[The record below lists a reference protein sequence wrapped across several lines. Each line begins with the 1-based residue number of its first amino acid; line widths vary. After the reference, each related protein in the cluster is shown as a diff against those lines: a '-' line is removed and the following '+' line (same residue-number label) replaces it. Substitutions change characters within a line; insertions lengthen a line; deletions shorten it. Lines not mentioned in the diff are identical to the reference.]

1 MTSHPAD
8 AIFSATF
15 TGAPTDQRELLRAM
29 YDAGAKAE
37 RDRALAIL
45 ARLSACWLDST
56 VKSAVEILREEIARE
71 K

>member
-1 MTSHPAD
+1 MSHPAD
-8 AIFSATF
+8 AIFAATF

-45 ARLSACWLDST
+45 ARLSSCWLDST
-56 VKSAVEILREEIARE
+56 VRSAVGIIREEVARE
-71 K
+71 